1 MKYTKIP
8 ADTLQTIQIN
18 AGVVAKSFDTSTGTV
33 SNIFAAT
40 TGGLTVATNPA
51 FVDFGEDVD
60 NVPPNTYQFKQ
71 IQYFDP
77 TASGTFVTMS
87 ADLAK
92 GLIGSA
98 GYGKSGT
105 PATEDTTHIVP
116 THTLTLSS
124 SAFDD
129 FWVIGD
135 YSDKNGATNGGYV
148 AVHIKHALNTA
159 GFQWTSGKDA
169 KGQFAFEYHGH
180 YDLNNIDDVPFE
192 IYVKAGIDEP
202 TT

>member
-1 MKYTKIP
+1 MKYTQFP
-8 ADTLQTIQIN
+8 TDTWQTIQIN
-18 AGVVAKSFDTSTGTV
+18 AGVVAKSFAPETGAVTD
-33 SNIFAAT
+33 IFAAT
-40 TGGLTVATNPA
+40 TGGVSFATNPA
-51 FVDFGEDVD
+51 FIDFGEDVD
-60 NVPPNTYQFKQ
+60 NVPPNTYQLKR

-77 TASGTFVTMS
+77 SASGTFVTMS
-87 ADLAK
+87 SALAK

-98 GYGKSGT
+98 EYGTIGST
-105 PATEDTTHIVP
+105 QDTTHIVP
-116 THTLTLSS
+116 THTLDS

-159 GFQWTSGKDA
+159 GFQWTTNNDG

-180 YDLNNIDDVPFE
+180 YDLTNIDDVPFE
-192 IYVKAGIDEP
+192 VYVKAGAAEP

>member
-1 MKYTKIP
+1 MKYTKVP
-8 ADTLQTIQIN
+8 TDTWQTIQIN
-18 AGVVAKSFDTSTGTV
+18 AGVVAKTFTPATGAVTD
-33 SNIFAAT
+33 IFAAT
-40 TGGLTVATNPA
+40 TGGMQFNSNPT
-51 FVDFGEDVD
+51 FQDFGEDVD
-60 NVPPNTYQFKQ
+60 NVPPNTYQLKR

-77 TASGTFVTMS
+77 TASGTFVAMS
-87 ADLAK
+87 AALAK
-92 GLIGSA
+92 SLIGSA
-98 GYGKSGT
+98 EYGTSGT

-116 THTLTLSS
+116 THTLDTT
-124 SAFDD
+124 AFDD

-180 YDLNNIDDVPFE
+180 YDLTNIDDVPFE
-192 IYVKAGIDEP
+192 IYVKAGTAEP

>member
-1 MKYTKIP
+1 MKYTQVP
-8 ADTLQTIQIN
+8 VNTWETLQIN
-18 AGVVAKSFDTSTGTV
+18 AGVVAKGFNASTGTV
-33 SNIFAAT
+33 TDIFAAT
-40 TGGLTVATNPA
+40 TGGLSFSTNPNV
-51 FVDFGEDVD
+51 VDFGEDVD
-60 NVPPNTYQFKQ
+60 NVPPNAYQAKR

-77 TASGTFVTMS
+77 TVSGTFVTMS
-87 ADLAK
+87 AALAK
-92 GLIGSA
+92 SMIGSA
-98 GYGKSGT
+98 KYATSGN
-105 PATEDTTHIVP
+105 AEDTTHIVP
-116 THTLTLSS
+116 THTLDS

-148 AVHIKHALNTA
+148 AVHIKHAFNTP
-159 GFQWTSGKDA
+159 GFQWTTGKDA

-192 IYVKAGIDEP
+192 IYVKAGTDEP

>member
-1 MKYTKIP
+1 MKYTKVP
-8 ADTLQTIQIN
+8 TDTWQTIQIN
-18 AGVVAKSFDTSTGTV
+18 AGVVASEFTPSTGAVTG
-33 SNIFAAT
+33 IFAAT
-40 TGGLTVATNPA
+40 TGGVSFATNPT
-51 FVDFGEDVD
+51 FQDFGEDVD
-60 NVPPNTYQFKQ
+60 NVPPNTYQLKR

-87 ADLAK
+87 AELAK

-98 GYGKSGT
+98 EYGKSGN
-105 PATEDTTHIVP
+105 TEDTTHIVP
-116 THTLTLSS
+116 THTLDIT
-124 SAFDD
+124 AFDD

-159 GFQWTSGKDA
+159 GFQWTTGKDA

-180 YDLNNIDDVPFE
+180 YDLTNIDDVPFE
-192 IYVKAGIDEP
+192 VYVKAGTAEP